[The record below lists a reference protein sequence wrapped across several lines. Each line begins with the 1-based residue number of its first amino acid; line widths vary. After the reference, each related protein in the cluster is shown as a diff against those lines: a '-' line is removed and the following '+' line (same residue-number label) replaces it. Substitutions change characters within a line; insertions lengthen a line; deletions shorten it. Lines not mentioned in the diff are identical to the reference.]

1 MNKNKKR
8 ILYIEDD
15 ESNYLLIKRLLKNS
29 DFDLIQAED
38 SLKGLELVKKNDF
51 ALILIDIN
59 MAGLNGYETAT
70 RLQMLENGV
79 PIVALTANKIG
90 RAKERALMAG
100 FDGFINKP
108 FNPLTFSFF

>member
-70 RLQMLENGV
+70 RLKMLENGV
-79 PIVALTANKIG
+79 PIVALTA
-90 RAKERALMAG
+90 
-100 FDGFINKP
+100 
-108 FNPLTFSFF
+108 